1 MISSVKDDIF
11 GKCAAYP
18 TIDRGAN
25 TNIFGK
31 WIQRL
36 ADILLKTSG
45 SQTSICKSPSSVSEA
60 PDQGDAQHRGE
71 FVSVASHAG
80 ETQTTPKTINTT
92 GQKAAP
98 PSNPAAEIEKLTLPQ
113 VQARLQKM
121 NGMEAT
127 AQAAELEGELV
138 RRWSKLDPI
147 GAAKYAADAVAQGG
161 DDMLLALAAAAWAK
175 TDPIAASQWAATL
188 DSPKA
193 RKQALAHFFI
203 IWSRTNPAQAAS
215 AIATLPMGPDALHFI
230 EHIMP

>member
-1 MISSVKDDIF
+1 
-11 GKCAAYP
+11 
-18 TIDRGAN
+18 
-25 TNIFGK
+25 
-31 WIQRL
+31 
-36 ADILLKTSG
+36 
-45 SQTSICKSPSSVSEA
+45 
-60 PDQGDAQHRGE
+60 
-71 FVSVASHAG
+71 
-80 ETQTTPKTINTT
+80 
-92 GQKAAP
+92 
-98 PSNPAAEIEKLTLPQ
+98 
-113 VQARLQKM
+113 M